1 MSRAGYS
8 TAMMKL
14 YNDKGYA
21 SQRFQRLHRH
31 DLWQGDIKYGL
42 VLNLG
47 GVQTQTYFSCL
58 IDDATRYILHGEFY
72 GTMEQGIVED
82 TLQKAMLKFGLP
94 RRLYFDNGTQYR
106 TRWMKRAC
114 DLLGIRLIYAKPRN
128 PQGKGKQERF
138 NQTMDAFL
146 AEVSLH
152 PPESLQELN
161 TKFQAWL
168 HECYHSKPHSALGT
182 TPEIAFKSDSM
193 PPRFVDK
200 ALMARAFLHCE
211 SRKADK
217 SGVIS
222 FGGKRYDLGI
232 AFAGKQV
239 DVVYDPICTEILTI
253 ETPDHEPFQ
262 VRQIVVGEK
271 VAPKPKRKE
280 IERIPV
286 DHSRLLDAIT
296 EPYQDKQRRRA
307 ISYTTEIEKG

>member
-1 MSRAGYS
+1 
-8 TAMMKL
+8 
-14 YNDKGYA
+14 
-21 SQRFQRLHRH
+21 
-31 DLWQGDIKYGL
+31 
-42 VLNLG
+42 
-47 GVQTQTYFSCL
+47 
-58 IDDATRYILHGEFY
+58 
-72 GTMEQGIVED
+72 MEQGIVED

-222 FGGKRYDLGI
+222 FGG
-232 AFAGKQV
+232 
-239 DVVYDPICTEILTI
+239 C
-253 ETPDHEPFQ
+253 
-262 VRQIVVGEK
+262 
-271 VAPKPKRKE
+271 
-280 IERIPV
+280 
-286 DHSRLLDAIT
+286 LLYTSPSPRDA
-296 EPYQDKQRRRA
+296 
-307 ISYTTEIEKG
+307 